1 MCPGGGLCA
10 EPGGAAA
17 HLPPCLSS
25 SMEKQLR
32 LYPGSKTRIKLN
44 RWGGRW
50 RGRLRSHLLCGA
62 NSLGGREGGRD
73 AAEAKSITP
82 PCTGTEAPRDAG
94 ADSLGQGAKSML
106 GGGGVRGGEG
116 GGSVPG
122 DSSAVPSPRRAVTP
136 VPSTLGKG
144 GVVMETVIHRMEP
157 DICGCHGNQLLG
169 AFPPLCRKETFWYDL
184 RGGAPSVHLSTPSPS
199 PEPAGPQRGE
209 LTARPRL
216 QDCRGASTDARAAP
230 WGSSGASLP
239 AVPGCS
245 KLRCS

>member
-1 MCPGGGLCA
+1 MPLKPRASPPPARVQRHPG
-10 EPGGAAA
+10 
-17 HLPPCLSS
+17 
-25 SMEKQLR
+25 
-32 LYPGSKTRIKLN
+32 
-44 RWGGRW
+44 
-50 RGRLRSHLLCGA
+50 
-62 NSLGGREGGRD
+62 
-73 AAEAKSITP
+73 
-82 PCTGTEAPRDAG
+82 
-94 ADSLGQGAKSML
+94 ML
-106 GGGGVRGGEG
+106 GLTAWGKEPKACWGGGVRRGGEG

-245 KLRCS
+245 KLRRPKGEQAVHPMAAATALPLTA